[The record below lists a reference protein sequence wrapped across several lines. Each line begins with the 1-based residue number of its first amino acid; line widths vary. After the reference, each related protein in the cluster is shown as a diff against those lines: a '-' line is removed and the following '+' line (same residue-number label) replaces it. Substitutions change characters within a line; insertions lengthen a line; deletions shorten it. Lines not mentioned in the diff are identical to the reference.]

1 MPNLSQKKR
10 DRMLTF
16 LKMLKDENKTNDEV
30 LIAIGEIESE
40 LTSKKYGLVWEEH
53 QENVDL
59 QLLDNIPVFS
69 EVPEKE
75 ISAIKNGDY
84 NFLLEGDNL
93 HSLYLLEKTYT
104 EGIDVI
110 YIDPPYNTL
119 NQFVYDDNRVG
130 DDDTFKHSK
139 WLSFMKK
146 RLTIAYNLLKDDG
159 IIMVSIDDKEQ
170 ASLKLLMDEI
180 FDEDNRISTHH
191 VQVRYAEKSLT
202 DGKQV
207 KPVME
212 YIYIYAK
219 SINKCSLNLPKEK
232 YTDESFIYEIK
243 ELNDGSHYFIDGQEV
258 VVFKKGE
265 WSIEKKE
272 KPNISLLKETWI
284 SGTIYSKM
292 SYGQVVK
299 KYIEPRYSTDGTG
312 CLYKLIGRGDD
323 GLGYRY
329 YIGPERKGAT
339 RCKMYSG
346 MPLDRVEQIKS
357 GNGAYRDVPISNL
370 MNFAPDFGNIV
381 NEGGV
386 PFNSGKKPI
395 KMLKELI
402 NYHPNKNAIVLDFFA
417 GSASTGHAVLSLNQ
431 DDGGNRHFILCTNNE
446 NKICEN
452 ITFPR
457 LNNVINGWG
466 NNKGMPA
473 NLMYYKTDFVAKDD
487 EYIVNS
493 LLNHIKEMIQLE
505 YRIKVD
511 NIKYKIILSDEDADI
526 LEKDWSQCNA
536 EHIFI
541 SRDVLLTSS
550 QKKLFDKVNI
560 SIIPD
565 NYFNF
570 ELKELGESW

>member
-219 SINKCSLNLPKEK
+219 SINKCSLNLPKEE

-243 ELNDGSHYFIDGQEV
+243 
-258 VVFKKGE
+258 
-265 WSIEKKE
+265 
-272 KPNISLLKETWI
+272 
-284 SGTIYSKM
+284 
-292 SYGQVVK
+292 
-299 KYIEPRYSTDGTG
+299 
-312 CLYKLIGRGDD
+312 
-323 GLGYRY
+323 
-329 YIGPERKGAT
+329 
-339 RCKMYSG
+339 
-346 MPLDRVEQIKS
+346 
-357 GNGAYRDVPISNL
+357 
-370 MNFAPDFGNIV
+370 
-381 NEGGV
+381 
-386 PFNSGKKPI
+386 
-395 KMLKELI
+395 
-402 NYHPNKNAIVLDFFA
+402 
-417 GSASTGHAVLSLNQ
+417 
-431 DDGGNRHFILCTNNE
+431 
-446 NKICEN
+446 
-452 ITFPR
+452 
-457 LNNVINGWG
+457 
-466 NNKGMPA
+466 
-473 NLMYYKTDFVAKDD
+473 
-487 EYIVNS
+487 
-493 LLNHIKEMIQLE
+493 
-505 YRIKVD
+505 
-511 NIKYKIILSDEDADI
+511 
-526 LEKDWSQCNA
+526 
-536 EHIFI
+536 
-541 SRDVLLTSS
+541 
-550 QKKLFDKVNI
+550 
-560 SIIPD
+560 
-565 NYFNF
+565 
-570 ELKELGESW
+570 

>member
-1 MPNLSQKKR
+1 M
-10 DRMLTF
+10 
-16 LKMLKDENKTNDEV
+16 
-30 LIAIGEIESE
+30 
-40 LTSKKYGLVWEEH
+40 
-53 QENVDL
+53 
-59 QLLDNIPVFS
+59 
-69 EVPEKE
+69 
-75 ISAIKNGDY
+75 
-84 NFLLEGDNL
+84 LEGDNL

-219 SINKCSLNLPKEK
+219 SINKCSLNLPKEE

-550 QKKLFDKVNI
+550 QKKLFDKVNV